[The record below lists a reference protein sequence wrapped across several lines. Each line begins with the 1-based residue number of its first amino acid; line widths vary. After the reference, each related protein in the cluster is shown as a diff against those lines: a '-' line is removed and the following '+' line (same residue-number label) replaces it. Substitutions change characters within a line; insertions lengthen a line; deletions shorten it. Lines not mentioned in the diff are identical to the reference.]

1 MVELSISVP
10 ERDLLEFRRVLALM
24 QTQALKTPE
33 KAVEMGA
40 VFVAKALQ
48 ASTSVSPKQRKVV
61 KSSEEIARKGN
72 RWARSGYSQ
81 WAVMDDA
88 DKSNLRFIPIAGH
101 YKTMQEAK
109 ATVEQKFLRI
119 RQRGLARLLWWK
131 AVAKIAVA
139 KAGRHPDTAGGQD
152 RIADRLLRVEH
163 RGGAD
168 AMVRMSNSANYAL
181 KAFKSSGRATIDT
194 AMRRAANNM
203 RKYAER
209 QTGLKFAERN
219 VA

>member
-1 MVELSISVP
+1 MVELSMSVP
-10 ERDLLEFRRVLALM
+10 RSDLLEFQRVMGLL
-24 QTQALKTPE
+24 QTRAGKTPE

-61 KSSEEIARKGN
+61 KASEEIARKGN

-109 ATVEQKFLRI
+109 ATVEQKFMRI

-181 KAFKSSGRATIDT
+181 KAFKSGGRATIDT

-209 QTGLKFAERN
+209 QTGLKFGEQN